1 MASATLAWEHLGVQH
16 PGVQILGVKV
26 LGVQTAGGASADQ
39 AMGFRG
45 GRNLIDGS
53 LGQDQS
59 LISRCLDGDEAGWE
73 ELVRLHTRQVY
84 GLCYRFTGSG
94 SEAQDLT
101 QEVFLRVFK
110 TIKTFRSVE
119 GSSGTWLARVT
130 RNLLIDHYR
139 RTRQERV
146 TDSIE
151 EQLPMLHEVGAAA
164 SARPDHAVAGREAS
178 EILQATLQKLS
189 PDLREAVI
197 LRDLQEMEYREIA
210 EVLSIPEGTVKSRIN
225 RGRAE
230 LARLLRKQKL
240 AI

>member
-1 MASATLAWEHLGVQH
+1 MAVATLAFGMYGNRSGGESLHPHVGV
-16 PGVQILGVKV
+16 
-26 LGVQTAGGASADQ
+26 SA
-39 AMGFRG
+39 A
-45 GRNLIDGS
+45 RNLVERTLDPDSS
-53 LGQDQS
+53 LVA
-59 LISRCLDGDEAGWE
+59 RCLRGDETAWE
-73 ELVRLHTRQVY
+73 DLVRANTRKVY
-84 GLCYRFTGSG
+84 ALCYRFTGSG

-110 TIKTFRSVE
+110 TIKSFRSDE
-119 GSSGTWLARVT
+119 GSFSTWLSRVT

-139 RTRQERV
+139 RTRSDRV

-151 EQLPMLHEVGAAA
+151 EQLPIMEEAGGAA

-210 EVLSIPEGTVKSRIN
+210 GVLQIPEGTVKSRIN

-230 LARLLRKQKL
+230 LTRLLRKQKL
-240 AI
+240 VV

>member
-1 MASATLAWEHLGVQH
+1 
-16 PGVQILGVKV
+16 
-26 LGVQTAGGASADQ
+26 
-39 AMGFRG
+39 
-45 GRNLIDGS
+45 
-53 LGQDQS
+53 
-59 LISRCLDGDEAGWE
+59 
-73 ELVRLHTRQVY
+73 LVRLHTRRVY
-84 GLCYRFTGSG
+84 GLCFRFTSSG
-94 SEAQDLT
+94 QEAQDLT
-101 QEVFLRVFK
+101 QEVFLRVFR
-110 TIKTFRSVE
+110 TLRTFRSTE
-119 GSSGTWLARVT
+119 GSFTTWLARVT

-151 EQLPMLHEVGAAA
+151 EQLPMMEESGAAA
-164 SARPDHAVAGREAS
+164 PERPDHAVAGREAS

-210 EVLSIPEGTVKSRIN
+210 QVLIIPEGTVKSRIN

-240 AI
+240 AV

>member
-1 MASATLAWEHLGVQH
+1 MATAAISAACPGTVLRRPGMPGYGWTGLGGNAKPARDGLDLDNTLVDRCLSGDDAAWE
-16 PGVQILGVKV
+16 
-26 LGVQTAGGASADQ
+26 D
-39 AMGFRG
+39 
-45 GRNLIDGS
+45 
-53 LGQDQS
+53 
-59 LISRCLDGDEAGWE
+59 
-73 ELVRLHTRQVY
+73 LVRQHTRRVY
-84 GLCYRFTGSG
+84 GLCYRFTGSDA
-94 SEAQDLT
+94 EAQDLT
-101 QEVFLRVFK
+101 QEVFLRIFK
-110 TIKTFRSVE
+110 SLRSFRSTE
-119 GSSGTWLARVT
+119 GSFVTWLARLT

-151 EQLPMLHEVGAAA
+151 EQLPMLEEVGAA
-164 SARPDHAVAGREAS
+164 SSIRPDHAFAGREAS

-210 EVLSIPEGTVKSRIN
+210 NVLQIPEGTVKSRIN

-240 AI
+240 AL

>member
-1 MASATLAWEHLGVQH
+1 MKEASDMASATLALGRFEHTPVEAGFGGGDSLVQRALE
-16 PGVQILGVKV
+16 PDL
-26 LGVQTAGGASADQ
+26 
-39 AMGFRG
+39 
-45 GRNLIDGS
+45 S
-53 LGQDQS
+53 LV
-59 LISRCLDGDEAGWE
+59 SRCLRGDEPAWE
-73 ELVRLHTRQVY
+73 ELVRLHTRKVY
-84 GLCYRFTGSG
+84 ALCFRFTGSG
-94 SEAQDLT
+94 PEAQDLT

-110 TIKTFRSVE
+110 TLKTFRSAE
-119 GSSGTWLARVT
+119 GSFGTWLARVS

-151 EQLPMLHEVGAAA
+151 EQLPMLEEEGAAA
-164 SARPDHAVAGREAS
+164 SARPDQAMAGREAS

-197 LRDLQEMEYREIA
+197 LRDLQELEYREIA
-210 EVLSIPEGTVKSRIN
+210 EVLRIPEGTVKSRIN

-240 AI
+240 TV

>member
-1 MASATLAWEHLGVQH
+1 MASAALAFGVFGNHETGTDTPQRFW
-16 PGVQILGVKV
+16 GI
-26 LGVQTAGGASADQ
+26 
-39 AMGFRG
+39 RG
-45 GRNLIDGS
+45 SRNLIESS
-53 LGQDQS
+53 LDPEYS
-59 LISRCLDGDEAGWE
+59 LVARCLRGDEAAWE
-73 ELVRLHTRQVY
+73 ELVRLHTRRIY
-84 GLCYRFTGSG
+84 GLCFRFTGSG
-94 SEAQDLT
+94 QQAQDLT
-101 QEVFLRVFK
+101 QEVFLRVFR
-110 TIKTFRSVE
+110 TLRTFRSEE
-119 GSSGTWLARVT
+119 GSFATWVARVT

-151 EQLPMLHEVGAAA
+151 DQLTVLEERGTAAPE
-164 SARPDHAVAGREAS
+164 RPDHALAGREAS

-210 EVLSIPEGTVKSRIN
+210 GVLDIPEGTVKSRIN

-240 AI
+240 TV

>member
-1 MASATLAWEHLGVQH
+1 MAAAAPALGNFENHVASMGQS
-16 PGVQILGVKV
+16 LS
-26 LGVQTAGGASADQ
+26 GA
-39 AMGFRG
+39 RG
-45 GRNLIDGS
+45 SGS
-53 LGQDQS
+53 LMEGS
-59 LISRCLDGDEAGWE
+59 LDPDFSLVSRCLRGDEPAWE
-73 ELVRLHTRQVY
+73 DLVRQHTRRVY
-84 GLCYRFTGSG
+84 GLCFRFTGSG

-101 QEVFLRVFK
+101 QEVFLRVFR
-110 TIKTFRSVE
+110 TLKTFRSTE
-119 GSSGTWLARVT
+119 GSFATWLARVT

-151 EQLPMLHEVGAAA
+151 GQLATIEEGRAGV
-164 SARPDHAVAGREAS
+164 SVRPDQAVAGREAS

-210 EVLSIPEGTVKSRIN
+210 EVLQIPEGTVKSRIN

-230 LARLLRKQKL
+230 LARHLRKQKL
-240 AI
+240 TV

>member
-1 MASATLAWEHLGVQH
+1 MATATLALGSFENPSTNGEFIHQTV
-16 PGVQILGVKV
+16 GV
-26 LGVQTAGGASADQ
+26 
-39 AMGFRG
+39 RG
-45 GRNLIDGS
+45 PQDLVERTLDPDFS
-53 LGQDQS
+53 LV
-59 LISRCLDGDEAGWE
+59 SRCLRGDETAWE
-73 ELVRLHTRQVY
+73 ELVRLHTRKVY
-84 GLCYRFTGSG
+84 ALCYRFTGSG

-101 QEVFLRVFK
+101 QEVFLRVFR
-110 TIKTFRSVE
+110 TIRTFRSAE
-119 GSSGTWLARVT
+119 GSFATWLARVT

-139 RTRQERV
+139 RSRQERV

-151 EQLPMLHEVGAAA
+151 EQLPMLEEAGSAAA
-164 SARPDHAVAGREAS
+164 TRPDQAMAGREAS

-210 EVLSIPEGTVKSRIN
+210 EVLDIPEGTVKSRIN

-240 AI
+240 VV

>member
-1 MASATLAWEHLGVQH
+1 MATATLAWEQFGGQTSGGEAASPALG
-16 PGVQILGVKV
+16 I
-26 LGVQTAGGASADQ
+26 S
-39 AMGFRG
+39 G
-45 GRNLIDGS
+45 GRNLIES
-53 LGQDQS
+53 VDQS
-59 LISRCLDGDEAGWE
+59 LVSRCLGGDEAAWE
-73 ELVRLHTRQVY
+73 ELVRQHTRQVY
-84 GLCYRFTGSG
+84 GLCFRFTNSAQ
-94 SEAQDLT
+94 EAQDLT

-110 TIKTFRSVE
+110 TIKTFRSTE
-119 GSSGTWLARVT
+119 GSFGTWLARVT

-139 RTRQERV
+139 RTRQQRI

-151 EQLPMLHEVGAAA
+151 DQLPVLEQVGTTGA
-164 SARPDHAVAGREAS
+164 ARPDQALAGREAS

-210 EVLSIPEGTVKSRIN
+210 DVLDIPEGTVKSRIN

-240 AI
+240 AV

>member
-1 MASATLAWEHLGVQH
+1 MAAATAAFDLIRSTGNGSVHPVVGVAAARNLVESTLDPDSSLVARCLRGDETAWE
-16 PGVQILGVKV
+16 
-26 LGVQTAGGASADQ
+26 D
-39 AMGFRG
+39 
-45 GRNLIDGS
+45 
-53 LGQDQS
+53 
-59 LISRCLDGDEAGWE
+59 
-73 ELVRLHTRQVY
+73 LVRANTRKVY
-84 GLCYRFTGSG
+84 ALCYRFTGSG

-110 TIKTFRSVE
+110 TIKSFRSDE
-119 GSSGTWLARVT
+119 GSFSTWLSRVT

-139 RTRQERV
+139 RTRSDRV

-151 EQLPMLHEVGAAA
+151 EQLPMMEGAGAAA
-164 SARPDHAVAGREAS
+164 STRPDHALAGREAS

-189 PDLREAVI
+189 PDLREAVV

-210 EVLSIPEGTVKSRIN
+210 QVLGIPEGTVKSRIN

-240 AI
+240 AV